1 MTPTACSDRPINEV
15 IAPDFQ
21 DQKSAMDNQFAGM
34 TDEVFNYDE
43 YERIR
48 RKLVQTIQT
57 SLTEADKIFLLS
69 GKNLTPDWSI
79 YNFQRFPRSSGNYR
93 ICRSSKIR

>member
-34 TDEVFNYDE
+34 ADEVFNYDE

-57 SLTEADKIFLLS
+57 SLTEADKI
-69 GKNLTPDWSI
+69 
-79 YNFQRFPRSSGNYR
+79 
-93 ICRSSKIR
+93 